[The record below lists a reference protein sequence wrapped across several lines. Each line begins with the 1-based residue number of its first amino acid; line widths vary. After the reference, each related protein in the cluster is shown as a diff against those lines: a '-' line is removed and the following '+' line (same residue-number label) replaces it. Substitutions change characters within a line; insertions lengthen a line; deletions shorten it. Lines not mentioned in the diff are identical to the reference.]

1 MKLSKKIFFLIIF
14 TSSLIVRSQQMEYN
28 SHYVFNPYLLNPSMI
43 GDGEKNIFL
52 GYRKQWAGFVGAPE
66 IQQITFDSPL
76 ENKKSAIG
84 FRVSNDITNVI
95 GRTSGYLTY
104 KYKVR
109 FSKESDL
116 SFALSGGFFQT
127 RILFDRIIALDKFE
141 SVLFESNQ
149 KYTGFDADFAFNYR
163 YKKFVIGALAK
174 NILQN
179 TVVYFNDNDTKDL
192 NYSFI
197 RQYNVHAH
205 YNFSLKS
212 DNFHITPIFL
222 LQSVQGIP
230 FNYEG
235 NVLLDY
241 RNKYFFNLNYSHK
254 NSAGVS
260 ASVLFDNSIQIS
272 YTYEIPTNSLLN
284 YSFTSQEISIKF
296 LLRKNQDFSKLKEIE
311 DLKNQNNSLFEKT
324 DFIEQKQLKLDLE
337 IQKNRDS
344 INSLKDSLNS
354 IVYGLERVINNLKYD
369 SKDLDSLIK
378 KATESIKNDSTVKN
392 IYNNEDEISSPDTKE
407 LYNLI
412 IGAFKDFD
420 NANDY
425 KKIFI
430 REYNISPKIIRN
442 KNESWY
448 FLCDESSNNMNKL
461 LKRTKELEN
470 LDEKK
475 IIFGR
480 PWIYFE

>member
-1 MKLSKKIFFLIIF
+1 MKLSNKILFILIF

-84 FRVSNDITNVI
+84 FRVSNDITNI
-95 GRTSGYLTY
+95 IARTSGYLTY

-127 RILFDRIIALDKFE
+127 RILFDKIIAADKFE

-163 YKKFVIGALAK
+163 NKNFVVGALAK

-179 TVVYFNDNDTKDL
+179 TVVYFNDNDTKGL

-197 RQYNVHAH
+197 RQYNIHAQ

-254 NSAGVS
+254 NSVGVS
-260 ASVLFDNSIQIS
+260 ASVLFDNSIQIA
-272 YTYEIPTNSLLN
+272 YTFELPTNSLLN

-296 LLRKNQDFSKLKEIE
+296 LLHKSQDFSKLKDIE

-337 IQKNRDS
+337 INKNRDS
-344 INSLKDSLNS
+344 INSLKDSLSN
-354 IVYGLERVINNLKYD
+354 IVYGLERVTKNLKYD

-378 KATESIKNDSTVKN
+378 SITESIKNDSTFEKA
-392 IYNNEDEISSPDTKE
+392 YNNNDEILNSDTNN
-407 LYNLI
+407 LYSVI
-412 IGAFKDFD
+412 IGAFKDFK
-420 NANDY
+420 NAKDY
-425 KKIFI
+425 KQIYI

-442 KNESWY
+442 KNNSWY
-448 FLCDESSNNMNKL
+448 FLSDESSNNIKML
-461 LKRTKELEN
+461 FKRIKELQN
-470 LDEKK
+470 LDKKK
-475 IIFGR
+475 IIPGH

>member
-1 MKLSKKIFFLIIF
+1 M
-14 TSSLIVRSQQMEYN
+14 
-28 SHYVFNPYLLNPSMI
+28 
-43 GDGEKNIFL
+43 
-52 GYRKQWAGFVGAPE
+52 
-66 IQQITFDSPL
+66 
-76 ENKKSAIG
+76 
-84 FRVSNDITNVI
+84 
-95 GRTSGYLTY
+95 
-104 KYKVR
+104 R

-127 RILFDRIIALDKFE
+127 RILFDKILAVDKFE

-149 KYTGFDADFAFNYR
+149 KYTGFDSDFAFNYR
-163 YKKFVIGALAK
+163 YKKFIIGALAK

-197 RQYNVHAH
+197 RQYNIHAQ

-212 DNFHITPIFL
+212 DNFHITPIVL

-235 NVLLDY
+235 NVLLDF
-241 RNKYFFNLNYSHK
+241 RNKYFLNLNYSHK

-272 YTYEIPTNSLLN
+272 YTYELPTNSLLS
-284 YSFTSQEISIKF
+284 YSFNSQEISIKF

-324 DFIEQKQLKLDLE
+324 DFIEQKQLKIDFE

-354 IVYGLERVINNLKYD
+354 IVYGLERVTNNLKFD
-369 SKDLDSLIK
+369 SKDLDSLIIRI
-378 KATESIKNDSTVKN
+378 TQSIKNDSTFEKFYDN
-392 IYNNEDEISSPDTKE
+392 DKISDQNTKK
-407 LYNLI
+407 LYNVI
-412 IGAFKDFD
+412 IGAFKDFN
-420 NANDY
+420 NAKDFKQIY
-425 KKIFI
+425 I

-442 KNESWY
+442 KNDSWY
-448 FLCDESSNNMNKL
+448 FLCDESSDNMKKL
-461 LKRTKELEN
+461 LKRIKDLQN

-475 IIFGR
+475 IIPGY
-480 PWIYFE
+480 PWIYSE

>member
-1 MKLSKKIFFLIIF
+1 
-14 TSSLIVRSQQMEYN
+14 V
-28 SHYVFNPYLLNPSMI
+28 
-43 GDGEKNIFL
+43 
-52 GYRKQWAGFVGAPE
+52 A
-66 IQQITFDSPL
+66 
-76 ENKKSAIG
+76 
-84 FRVSNDITNVI
+84 
-95 GRTSGYLTY
+95 
-104 KYKVR
+104 
-109 FSKESDL
+109 
-116 SFALSGGFFQT
+116 FFQT
-127 RILFDRIIALDKFE
+127 RILFDKIIALDKFE

-163 YKKFVIGALAK
+163 YKKLVIGALAK

-230 FNYEG
+230 FNYEA
-235 NVLLDY
+235 NLLLDY
-241 RNKYFFNLNYSHK
+241 TNKYFFNLNYSHK

-354 IVYGLERVINNLKYD
+354 IVYGLERVTKNLKYD

-378 KATESIKNDSTVKN
+378 AVSQSIKNDSTFKN
-392 IYNNEDEISSPDTKE
+392 NYNNDEISNPESKKS
-407 LYNLI
+407 YNVI
-412 IGAFKDFD
+412 IGAFKDFN
-420 NANDY
+420 NAKDFKQIY
-425 KKIFI
+425 I

-442 KNESWY
+442 KNDSWY
-448 FLCDESSNNMNKL
+448 FLRDESSNNLKKL
-461 LKRTKELEN
+461 LKRIKDLQN
-470 LDEKK
+470 LDAKK
-475 IIFGR
+475 IIPGY
-480 PWIYFE
+480 PWIYSE